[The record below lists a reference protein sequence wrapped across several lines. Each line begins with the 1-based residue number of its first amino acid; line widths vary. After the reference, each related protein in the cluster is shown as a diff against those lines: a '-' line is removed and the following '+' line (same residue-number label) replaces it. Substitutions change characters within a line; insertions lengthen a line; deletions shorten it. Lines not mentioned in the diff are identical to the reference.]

1 MKKGYKNLQNDIH
14 IYEIYTVINVV
25 ISFYEARKIKS
36 IAFKA
41 KESRQMYVKYYV
53 ICPIKQLQNIK

>member
-36 IAFKA
+36 IAFIA
-41 KESRQMYVKYYV
+41 KDFFKISLGKYM
-53 ICPIKQLQNIK
+53 

>member
-36 IAFKA
+36 IVFIA
-41 KESRQMYVKYYV
+41 KDFIQISLGKYM
-53 ICPIKQLQNIK
+53 